1 MAQFDVV
8 IFQEDAAGLWQ
19 QFTLV
24 PAINDFIGFNG
35 AKVLVSKA
43 VGSATPTAHA
53 STHATNGSDPL
64 AWTSAIHNVGVI
76 GARPAA
82 GAANN
87 GYFYLA
93 TDDDGGTMYRSN
105 GATWVQVGKGV
116 TEAPTAHASTHLSG
130 GTDALAWTQI
140 HGYDILANR
149 PAAGATNAGYFYFS
163 TNTNGGTLF
172 YSDGATWQ
180 TVGIGL
186 TAVRTVAVGGTGAAT
201 LTGFVFGNGTSAMTA
216 VLANLTAV
224 VDPTVNEDSGD
235 GYGIG
240 SVWVNT
246 ATDNIFFLTDA
257 TVGAAVWRKVQ
268 PPSVETVTITS
279 ITTTPYNVLTTDRL
293 VESNLAA
300 PGAVG
305 IFLPDLASVS
315 AGQVISFVDGTG
327 DAGTNTITI
336 TAFGAQTINGVATY
350 TITNNYGS
358 ITLYKSSAT
367 RWRTLY

>member
-1 MAQFDVV
+1 MAQFDIV
-8 IFQEDAAGLWQ
+8 IFQKNASNVWEQ
-19 QFTLV
+19 ITLV
-24 PAINDFIGFNG
+24 PAVNDFLGVNG

-64 AWTSAIHNVGVI
+64 AWSSAINNVGVI
-76 GARPAA
+76 AARPAA
-82 GAANN
+82 SAANN

-93 TDDDGGTMYRSN
+93 TDVNGGTMYRSN
-105 GATWVQVGKGV
+105 GATWVQIGKGV
-116 TEAPTAHASTHLSG
+116 TEAPGAHASTHLAG
-130 GTDALAWTQI
+130 GTDALSWTAI
-140 HGYDILANR
+140 LGRDILANR
-149 PAAGATNAGYFYFS
+149 PAAGATNSGYLYFA
-163 TNTNGGTLF
+163 TDVAGGTW
-172 YSDGATWQ
+172 YQSDGATWNANS
-180 TVGIGL
+180 IGL
-186 TAVRTVAVGGTGAAT
+186 TTITTVARGGTGVGS
-201 LTGFVFGNGTSAMTA
+201 LTGFVFGNGASAMTA

-235 GYGIG
+235 GYGVG

-246 ATDNIFFLTDA
+246 ATNDIFFATDVA
-257 TVGAAVWRKVQ
+257 VGAAVWRKVQ
-268 PPSVETVTITS
+268 APTVDTVTITS
-279 ITTTPYNVLTTDRL
+279 VTTTTYNVLTTDRV

-305 IFLPDLASVS
+305 LFLPDLASLS
-315 AGQVISFVDGTG
+315 AGQVVSFVDGTG